1 MREPPQSRAI
11 AAAMAFVVIGMQVFI
26 IQPGIVQGF
35 VSRLGLSEAR
45 AGYLASAEMF
55 GIAAAT
61 VLCAIFTARLNWRW
75 VCAIALSILG
85 IADLLSAFAHDYL
98 HLIVTRS
105 VAGVA
110 SGALISLG
118 YAVAGT
124 AINPNRSFGF
134 LIMLVLTY
142 GALGLLAIPIALD
155 NGGVQGIMIALAVMA
170 LAGFI
175 FLPAFPK
182 SVPQSTLQDST
193 AASQAASQSHAA
205 PIAYAPARS
214 RSATLMLASLL
225 CFFLGQGVIWAY
237 LFLIGIHMGIGE
249 QAVANALTIS
259 QFAGIAGAFA
269 AAALAARVTSLALF
283 VIGIALSIAPLFF
296 FSLRLTGVSFGAAV
310 VVFNWAANL
319 LTPLLVA
326 IVARIEP
333 RWVQPG
339 AALQMLGLAVGP
351 AIAATLIGSRG
362 FTPVLALCAALFA
375 LSLILGFR
383 PSRVTNG

>member
-1 MREPPQSRAI
+1 MQEPPQSRAI

-61 VLCAIFTARLNWRW
+61 VLCASFTARLNWKW
-75 VCAIALSILG
+75 ICAIALSVLG
-85 IADLLSAFAHDYL
+85 LADLISAFVHNYL

-118 YAVAGT
+118 YAVVGT

-155 NGGVQGIMIALAVMA
+155 IGGVHGIMFALAVMA
-170 LAGFI
+170 FTGLI
-175 FLPAFPK
+175 FLPAFPESLPQSILQGGPAASSAK
-182 SVPQSTLQDST
+182 AKGASVPTRST
-193 AASQAASQSHAA
+193 
-205 PIAYAPARS
+205 
-214 RSATLMLASLL
+214 SATLMLASLL

-237 LFLIGIHMGIGE
+237 LFLIGTHMGIGE
-249 QAVANALTIS
+249 QAVATALTIS

-269 AAALAARVTSLALF
+269 AAALAARVASVALF

-296 FSLRLTGVSFGAAV
+296 FSFRLSGVSYGAAV

-333 RWVQPG
+333 RWVQRG
-339 AALQMLGLAVGP
+339 AALQMLGLALGP

-362 FTPVLALCAALFA
+362 FAPALALGAAFFTV
-375 LSLILGFR
+375 SLILGFP
-383 PSRVTNG
+383 PSSSTSK